1 MLTNWGLSYFI
12 LYQAVLRSSQT
23 TVLNDKMEKNAF
35 KNKTKA
41 PKLPLLTIKKIIT
54 EWEQS
59 WYNCNSKK
67 KGPFWSNWHC
77 KIFSNQF

>member
-54 EWEQS
+54 EWE
-59 WYNCNSKK
+59 
-67 KGPFWSNWHC
+67 
-77 KIFSNQF
+77 